1 MVNVTPKYSKEEFS
15 RRGQKIFDSEI
26 SKKLQGEDPEKIVAI
41 DIDSGDFEVD
51 DDMIPAVERLRQR
64 RPEAQVWM
72 RRVGSRSV
80 MRFGGAQ
87 FR

>member
-15 RRGQKIFDSEI
+15 RRGQKIFDSRI
-26 SKKLQGEDPEKIVAI
+26 SKKLQGEDPAKIVAI

-87 FR
+87 IR